1 LPNWNFRGVFSVN
14 HQFRRKDQRRY
25 DGQAGNIIFN
35 SLGGMMKENMPKQ
48 GFFAGIFLYV
58 IHRKDQPK
66 LQWAG
71 QTLGNFYFISSVV
84 K

>member
-1 LPNWNFRGVFSVN
+1 MGT
-14 HQFRRKDQRRY
+14 
-25 DGQAGNIIFN
+25 GQAGNIIFN
-35 SLGGMMKENMPKQ
+35 SLGGMVKENMPKQ

-71 QTLGNFYFISSVV
+71 QTLGNFYFMSSIV